1 MGSNPT
7 SGYPSDGSGLPPSK
21 KKERDETRYAEDE
34 QNTAGLV
41 AVLMVGVTSI
51 FLAFAGAAL
60 CYRLAVGCSRN
71 HFCCGWTVAV
81 SSHSSSLLFLFLQSS
96 TQCNL
101 FLGNNDLK

>member
-1 MGSNPT
+1 MQFNFNNFLFPSKGDPGSNP
-7 SGYPSDGSGLPPSK
+7 K
-21 KKERDETRYAEDE
+21 KDRDETRYAQNE

-71 HFCCGWTVAV
+71 HFCCDWTVAV

-96 TQCNL
+96 IQCNL
-101 FLGNNDLK
+101 FLDNNYLK